1 MLRKPNAMMLLA
13 LGLIILL
20 GIVINMPDIPDNLH
34 SIKVSYSDLNTERSI
49 SNSEQLKIFV
59 SLLND
64 DEQLSP
70 MLWYGRKQVTLSIG
84 TGDYVYSYDG
94 KYLYNNAKSTR
105 LQPDEQTVKLLN
117 DNFEVLAR
125 DTFATIKSWS
135 QVNKLLPVKSTARI
149 YDLETGLSFMVQRR
163 AGTYHAD
170 VQPLTEE
177 DTAIMKDI
185 FKDKWT
191 WKRRAIIV
199 QTGNIRIAASM
210 NGMPHGQGALRNN
223 FPGHFCIHFYN
234 SLTHGSRSR
243 DTAHH
248 IMIAKAG
255 GTLESHLKTATPL
268 EVANTFLLGMEQQDQ
283 YLLKVTSKIIEPKDL
298 SLLDNLDNWEDI
310 NFETPKLKDDAH
322 TKMFYV
328 IPVELGL
335 LPKNSNQ
342 RTYLQK
348 SLVLTRET
356 LTSPWLID
364 LRLSL

>member
-1 MLRKPNAMMLLA
+1 MFRKPNAMMLLA
-13 LGLIILL
+13 FGLIILL
-20 GIVINMPDIPDNLH
+20 GIVLNLPDIPDNLH
-34 SIKVSYSDLNTERSI
+34 SIKVSYSDLNTERTI
-49 SNSEQLKIFV
+49 SNSEQLKIFI

-70 MLWYGRKQVTLSIG
+70 MLWFGRKQVTLSIG
-84 TGDYVYSYDG
+84 NGDHVYSYDG
-94 KYLYNNAKSTR
+94 KYLYNNEKNTR
-105 LQPDEQTVKLLN
+105 LQPNDRTIKLL
-117 DNFEVLAR
+117 DSNFDILAR
-125 DTFATIKSWS
+125 DTFAPVKSWS
-135 QVNKLLPVKSTARI
+135 EVNKSFPVKSKARVS
-149 YDLETGLSFMVQRR
+149 DLETGLSFMVQRR

-170 VQPLTEE
+170 VQPLTEQ
-177 DTAIMKDI
+177 DTAIMKNI

-199 QTGNIRIAASM
+199 QTGNTKIAASM

-234 SLTHGSRSR
+234 SLTHGNRSR
-243 DTAHH
+243 DAAHH

-255 GTLESHLKTATPL
+255 GTLENYLQTATPL
-268 EVANTFLLGMEQQDQ
+268 EVANTFLLGLEQQDQ
-283 YLLKVTSKIIEPKDL
+283 YLLKVTSKIIKPKDL
-298 SLLDNLDNWEDI
+298 SFLEKLDNWEDI

-348 SLVLTRET
+348 SLVLTRES